1 MEQAA
6 GDVLTDLSSKSPYI
20 AMFVVLVLGA
30 YFIWTK
36 WGRKDTS
43 CLDCEKLKFYK
54 DEFIKIV
61 EGLDKMGNSI
71 CMANDK
77 LELISKKIDENAKE
91 QKEFFER
98 LIKKDDAQNEI
109 LNEIGKVVA
118 KLSANVEIHSQML
131 INILNKN

>member
-1 MEQAA
+1 MEETA
-6 GDVLTDLSSKSPYI
+6 GNILTNLSEKSPYI
-20 AMFVVLVLGA
+20 AAFVIVVLGI
-30 YFIWTK
+30 YFIWAK
-36 WGRKDTS
+36 WGKKEVA
-43 CLDCEKLKFYK
+43 CIDCEKLKFYK